1 MSYFWI
7 SPLQH
12 IYLIFNQFQALISL
26 QKKGI
31 THRDISLENIMINEN
46 THALV
51 IDLGMCLRVP
61 FKSPYGCNKVFD
73 STSGT
78 LRSLLLPQGRCG
90 KRN

>member
-1 MSYFWI
+1 M
-7 SPLQH
+7 
-12 IYLIFNQFQALISL
+12 QALISL

-31 THRDISLENIMINEN
+31 THRDISLENILINEN

-61 FKSPYGCNKVFD
+61 FKSPYG
-73 STSGT
+73 
-78 LRSLLLPQGRCG
+78 LRSLLLPKGRCG